1 MDIPLISVFL
11 IVGSY
16 AVAVLAIVRLISER
30 RTDVLKRIQDMKR
43 IETEMSSLRSLP
55 METTKELEIMST
67 ALAHL
72 EESRGLAAEV
82 TKIAEALSILE
93 ERFSRLV
100 TAVAVIEDN
109 LIPRHEVAS
118 LTTAVNR
125 LELTQVRP
133 EEVTDLANAVSGMK
147 ETRVFPEEMAKVV
160 DNLSHIETSLRHV
173 LKQMDGMVTAEELNK
188 ALSDAARAAA
198 KREAALH
205 ETIARVSKEELDKIV
220 WPASAADLTEVEKRL
235 EGSIMT
241 NRVTTMGVLDR
252 LTKVE
257 KVMSPD
263 MEYYQAWFAAAQS
276 DGVEAEVR
284 IHSTGR
290 RTELENKAWLES
302 DDLCDTSV
310 ENRDS
315 WMGLTDE
322 TWQLRGGEYT
332 KVYYKPGEW
341 SGGVKINI
349 HLKFKDGSK
358 TKTGSVCC
366 NIFQQ
371 MYPLLE
377 WERVLLSVKQAV
389 TETAPTT
396 A

>member
-30 RTDVLKRIQDMKR
+30 RTDVLKHIQDMKR

-133 EEVTDLANAVSGMK
+133 EEVTDLANAVSGM
-147 ETRVFPEEMAKVV
+147 
-160 DNLSHIETSLRHV
+160 
-173 LKQMDGMVTAEELNK
+173 
-188 ALSDAARAAA
+188 
-198 KREAALH
+198 
-205 ETIARVSKEELDKIV
+205 
-220 WPASAADLTEVEKRL
+220 
-235 EGSIMT
+235 
-241 NRVTTMGVLDR
+241 
-252 LTKVE
+252 
-257 KVMSPD
+257 
-263 MEYYQAWFAAAQS
+263 
-276 DGVEAEVR
+276 
-284 IHSTGR
+284 
-290 RTELENKAWLES
+290 
-302 DDLCDTSV
+302 
-310 ENRDS
+310 
-315 WMGLTDE
+315 
-322 TWQLRGGEYT
+322 
-332 KVYYKPGEW
+332 
-341 SGGVKINI
+341 
-349 HLKFKDGSK
+349 
-358 TKTGSVCC
+358 
-366 NIFQQ
+366 
-371 MYPLLE
+371 
-377 WERVLLSVKQAV
+377 
-389 TETAPTT
+389 
-396 A
+396 

>member
-1 MDIPLISVFL
+1 MEIPLIAVFL
-11 IVGSY
+11 LFTSY
-16 AVAVLAIVRLISER
+16 AGVVVAIARLNSER
-30 RTDVLKRIQDMKR
+30 RADLLKRTQDTKW
-43 IETEMSSLRSLP
+43 IETEINSLRSLP
-55 METTKELEIMST
+55 MESTKELEMMST

-72 EESRGLAAEV
+72 EESRGLATEV
-82 TKIAEALSILE
+82 KKLAEALSILE
-93 ERFSRLV
+93 ERMKKF
-100 TAVAVIEDN
+100 EDTYVS
-109 LIPRHEVAS
+109 RHEVAS
-118 LTTAVNR
+118 LTNAVKR

-133 EEVTDLANAVSGMK
+133 EEVTDLADAVSEIK
-147 ETRVFPEEMAKVV
+147 EKRVFPEEMAEVIE
-160 DNLSHIETSLRHV
+160 NLSDIETSLRRV
-173 LKQMDGMVTAEELNK
+173 LNQMDGMVTAEELSK
-188 ALSDAARAAA
+188 ALADAARTAA

-302 DDLCDTSV
+302 DELYDTSV

-322 TWQLRGGEYT
+322 AWQLRGGEYT

-366 NIFQQ
+366 SVFQQ
-371 MYPLLE
+371 LYPLLE